1 MSRAGVAAVARTGPD
16 APVRPAPP
24 AASGYLQ
31 GVPQPPSARQSA
43 TQRVAAIDTA
53 LEPLRASL
61 DPDALARRIAAL
73 EDEMQAP
80 GFWDDADRAARTS
93 AEHARA
99 ARKLERIRAL
109 ESDVEDLSGLV
120 ELAEEDESMAD
131 ELGAQIASVEDRLG
145 ALEMERLFSGRYDAG
160 DALVTVNAGAGGTD
174 AQDWAEMVLRM
185 EMRWAEKRGFS
196 VELLEVSPGEEAGVK
211 SATFRASGENAYGL
225 YVAERGVHRLVR
237 LSPFDAANRRQ
248 TSFAGVEVAPV
259 VEDAAQVVIED
270 DDLQVDTY
278 RASGAGGQ
286 HVNKT
291 DSAVRITH
299 RPSGIVVQCQNERS
313 QSANRQTAM
322 SMLRSKLA
330 ELEERR
336 RHEEIAREKGEAQDV
351 NFGSQIR
358 SYVLHPY
365 TMVKDHRTNVE
376 VGNAQGVLDG
386 DLDGFVRAELLR
398 AAGGR

>member
-1 MSRAGVAAVARTGPD
+1 MG
-16 APVRPAPP
+16 
-24 AASGYLQ
+24 
-31 GVPQPPSARQSA
+31 
-43 TQRVAAIDTA
+43 
-53 LEPLRASL
+53 
-61 DPDALARRIAAL
+61 
-73 EDEMQAP
+73 AP
-80 GFWDDADRAARTS
+80 GFWDDQEQAARTS

-99 ARKLERIRAL
+99 SRRLETWTTL
-109 ESDVEDLSGLV
+109 EADVEELEGLG
-120 ELAEEDESMAD
+120 ELAEEDPSMAE
-131 ELGAQIASVEDRLG
+131 ELGGQLAGVEERL
-145 ALEMERLFSGRYDAG
+145 AELEEARLFSGEYDAG
-160 DALVTVNAGAGGTD
+160 DALVSVNAGAGGTD

-185 EMRWAEKRGFS
+185 LMRWGERRGFKI
-196 VELLEVSPGEEAGVK
+196 ELLEASPGEEAGIK
-211 SATFRASGENAYGL
+211 SATFRAAGENAYGL
-225 YVAERGVHRLVR
+225 YSAEKGVHRLVR
-237 LSPFDAANRRQ
+237 LSPFDAAHRRQ

-259 VEDAAQVVIED
+259 VDEVGDVAIEE

-313 QSANRQTAM
+313 QSANKETAM
-322 SMLRSKLA
+322 KMLRAKLL

-336 RHEEIAREKGEAQDV
+336 RREEIAREKGDAQDV

-365 TMVKDHRTNVE
+365 TMVKDHRTNHE
-376 VGNAQGVLDG
+376 MGDAQRVLDG

-398 AAGGR
+398 QAAGNGASN